1 MDKRQKLMDDI
12 SKITTEIRE
21 NHPELTKYLDEMP
34 VDNHEGLEG
43 YYESLKSMVE
53 NYDDSQEKKD

>member
-1 MDKRQKLMDDI
+1 MDNQQKLMDEI

-34 VDNHEGLEG
+34 VDNREGLQG
-43 YYESLKSMVE
+43 YYESLKSILE
-53 NYDDSQEKKD
+53 NYDDSQAKKD

>member
-1 MDKRQKLMDDI
+1 MDKQQKLMDDI

-34 VDNHEGLEG
+34 VDNQEGLQG
-43 YYESLKSMVE
+43 YYESLKSILE
-53 NYDDSQEKKD
+53 KYDDSQAKKD